1 MLAIIGTRT
10 YKIKILYSNYRLLEL
25 IVLYSNIEAK

>member
-1 MLAIIGTRT
+1 MGTKA

-25 IVLYSNIEAK
+25 IVLYSNIKAK